1 MKSYKKL
8 SYTVILIAGLLSLNL
23 LSSCTKNYSEVNSD
37 PSKVTEITSGELPF
51 LFTRA
56 LHGVYSSYQTDQNLF
71 ADLYAQY
78 YANTSVNFA
87 TDRLAVQHA
96 WSDAVYTAAYSNVM
110 PQLQILMQKVE
121 PTSPEYALSN
131 IWWVFTFHRVTDYFG
146 PIPYSQA
153 GSGEKNVAY
162 DPMDKVY
169 ADFFKRLNDAVTVL
183 KQNTASKPFGA
194 ADLIYA
200 GDVSKWI
207 KFANTLRLRLALRIS
222 AVDPARA
229 KTEAEAAVAGG
240 VLESSPA
247 DDALMKRGNATSA
260 AVNPLS
266 SMSEYNEF
274 RMSATMESIMKGY
287 QDPRI
292 SVYWIPARAN
302 NEFNGFRNGYNSIQ
316 LGNALN
322 SNAANSHVGPR
333 WSSPASGGLATF
345 ESTPVNVMSAA
356 EADFLRAEGDLLG
369 WRMGDLNAKAFY
381 EKGMRNS
388 MVQWGVSNSAAIDAY
403 ISSNKLPVA
412 PQDFL
417 NSPAITNVPIAFHPT
432 SRDIQLEQIAIQKW
446 LAVFPDGKEAWADI
460 RRHRRFKLYQVVNS
474 DNPNITNT
482 ATQWVRRLPYPDK
495 EYQVN
500 RAEITKAVQLLKGSD
515 THLTPLW
522 WDKN

>member
-1 MKSYKKL
+1 MKSYIKL
-8 SYTVILIAGLLSLNL
+8 GYTIILMTGLVFLAL
-23 LSSCTKNYSEVNSD
+23 LPSCTKDYPNINSD
-37 PSKVTEITSGELPF
+37 PSKIKEITNAELPF
-51 LFTRA
+51 LFTKA
-56 LHGVYSSYQTDQNLF
+56 LHGAYSSYQTDQNLF

-87 TDRLAVQHA
+87 TDRLAVQNS
-96 WSDAVYTAAYSNVM
+96 WSNGVYTVAYSGSM
-110 PQLQILMQKVE
+110 PQLQIIMEKVE
-121 PTSPEYALSN
+121 PSSPEYALSS
-131 IWWVFTFHRVTDYFG
+131 IWWVFTFHRLTDYFG
-146 PIPYSQA
+146 PIPYFQA
-153 GSGEKNVAY
+153 GSGQKNVAY
-162 DPMDKVY
+162 DPMDQIY

-183 KQNTASKPFGA
+183 KQNPGSKPFGA

-222 AVDPARA
+222 AVDPSRA

-240 VLESSPA
+240 VFAISPT
-247 DDALMKRGNATSA
+247 DDAMMKRGNATSA
-260 AVNPLS
+260 AINPLS

-287 QDPRI
+287 KDPRM
-292 SVYWIPARAN
+292 SVYWIPARTN
-302 NEFNGFRNGYNSIQ
+302 GEYNGFRNGLNRIQ

-333 WSSPASGGLATF
+333 WTHPASGGLATF
-345 ESTPVNVMSAA
+345 ESTPLNIMSTA
-356 EADFLRAEGDLLG
+356 EADLLRAEGALLG
-369 WRMGDLNAKAFY
+369 WNMGGTAKNFY
-381 EKGMRNS
+381 EKGILNS
-388 MVQWGVSNSAAIDAY
+388 MLQWGVSSAEIDAY
-403 ISSNKLPVA
+403 INSDQVPIA

-417 NSPAITNVPIAFHPT
+417 NSPAITNVSVAFHPT
-432 SRDIQLEQIAIQKW
+432 SQNVQLEQIAIQKW

-460 RRHRRFKLYQVVNS
+460 RRHGRFKLYQVVNS

-482 ATQWVRRLPYPDK
+482 VTQRVRRLPYPDQ

-500 RAEITKAVQLLKGSD
+500 RPEITKAVQLLGGSD

>member
-1 MKSYKKL
+1 MKSYIKL
-8 SYTVILIAGLLSLNL
+8 SYTVILMTGLASLNL
-23 LSSCTKNYSEVNSD
+23 LSSCTKNYSNVNSD

-87 TDRLAVQHA
+87 TDRLAVQNA
-96 WSDAVYTAAYSNVM
+96 WSDAVYTAAYSGVM
-110 PQLQILMQKVE
+110 PQLQIIMQKVE
-121 PTSPEYALSN
+121 PTSPEYALCN

-153 GSGEKNVAY
+153 GSGKKNIAY
-162 DPMDKVY
+162 DPMDQVY

-183 KQNTASKPFGA
+183 KQNTASKPFGT

-222 AVDPARA
+222 AVDAARA

-240 VLESSPA
+240 VMVTSPA
-247 DDALMKRGNATSA
+247 DDALMKRGNATGA

-302 NEFNGFRNGYNSIQ
+302 NDYNGFRNGLNSIQ

-333 WSSPASGGLATF
+333 WTTVASGGIATF
-345 ESTPVNVMSAA
+345 ETTPLNVMSTA
-356 EADFLRAEGDLLG
+356 EADFLRAEGAILG
-369 WRMGDLNAKAFY
+369 WNMGGTAKSFY
-381 EKGMRNS
+381 EKGIHNS
-388 MVQWGVSNSAAIDAY
+388 MLQWGIADNVVKDAY
-403 ISSNKLPVA
+403 VNSNQVPVA

-417 NSPAITNVPIAFHPT
+417 NSPAITNVSVAFHPT
-432 SRDIQLEQIAIQKW
+432 SQNIQLEQIAIQKW
-446 LAVFPDGKEAWADI
+446 LAIFPDGKEAWADI

-482 ATQWVRRLPYPDK
+482 ATQLVRRIPYPDK

-500 RAEITKAVQLLKGSD
+500 KPEVTKAVQFLGGPD
-515 THLTPLW
+515 THLTRLW